1 MTDQEKMKLILLGD
15 AQKVVEKT
23 EMGEEDKLC
32 LILCSSKDYEAFV
45 KKNIFA
51 ELESPKIKVLPKKPF
66 FDDIKKVLKENAE
79 TL

>member
-66 FDDIKKVLKENAE
+66 FFFF
-79 TL
+79 